1 MRFTINLA
9 TKRILDL
16 RLFNRICAVTIALL
30 LVSLC
35 WNIFRFVWN
44 MGESHRLT
52 DEIIA
57 SEKKL
62 KSLPVAVIDK
72 DSAKTRATIGFYN
85 KIIERKSFGWLVFL
99 EQLEIATPGGVALT
113 GVTTDRE
120 NGTVKIEGLA
130 RDFGKV
136 RAYLESLEESPYFQS
151 IQLVSNQNVVL
162 WEQAKGVKFSVMCR
176 VKFQ

>member
-9 TKRILDL
+9 TKRVLDL
-16 RLFNRICAVTIALL
+16 RLFNRICAGTIALL
-30 LVSLC
+30 LLLLC
-35 WNIFRFVWN
+35 WNIFRFLWN

-52 DEIIA
+52 VEITA

-62 KSLPVAVIDK
+62 KSLPVAVVDK
-72 DSAKTRATIGFYN
+72 DSAKTRATIVFYN
-85 KIIERKSFGWLVFL
+85 EIITRRSFPWLAFL
-99 EQLEIATPGGVALT
+99 EQLEIVTPEGVALT
-113 GVTTDRE
+113 GVTPERE
-120 NGTVKIEGLA
+120 SGTVQIEGLA

-151 IQLVSNQNVVL
+151 IQLVSHQNVVL
-162 WEQAKGVKFSVMCR
+162 WEQAKGVRFSVMCR

>member
-16 RLFNRICAVTIALL
+16 HLFNRISAVTIALL
-30 LVSLC
+30 LASLC
-35 WNIFRFVWN
+35 WNIFRFSWDL
-44 MGESHRLT
+44 GESHRLT

-62 KSLPVAVIDK
+62 KSLPVTVIDK
-72 DSAKTRATIGFYN
+72 DSAKTRAAIGFYN
-85 KIIERKSFGWLVFL
+85 KIIQRKSLGWLPFL
-99 EQLEIATPGGVALT
+99 EQLEITTPEGVALT
-113 GVTTDRE
+113 SVTPDRE
-120 NGTVKIEGLA
+120 SGTVKIEGLA

-136 RAYLESLEESPYFQS
+136 RAYLENFEESPYFQS
-151 IQLVSNQNVVL
+151 IQLVSHQNVVL

-176 VKFQ
+176 VKLQ